1 MAKTSIQTDKNQ
13 IPMPNKSWKLAVG
26 LCILPA
32 LAACGGGGGQ
42 TAAGA
47 GGGEIPVIINDTAPQ
62 VAVPAGSTKIIGAHG
77 ITLARLHANQLQLTN
92 GAERPNGAVTI
103 ADGSSIFTSS
113 SGFSN
118 NVQSSSIGAIQQIPT
133 TGNYQ
138 YATMYSGAI
147 SDPSNGVF
155 YGIAQ
160 GVYGKEASFGTITTN
175 AYFQYD
181 GEGRALYQQSAGS
194 QQITLANGTAQVD
207 VNFATGK
214 VDMGLLNLEANGAPF
229 DGLYVTDMDISGSR
243 YSGGTLTTV
252 NGGTAVN
259 VTGANSESVA
269 TGVLLGDNDA
279 QGLPLE
285 TGGVVYARGD
295 SGAIGAVYIAK

>member
-13 IPMPNKSWKLAVG
+13 IRMPNKSWKLAVG

-62 VAVPAGSTKIIGAHG
+62 VAVP
-77 ITLARLHANQLQLTN
+77 
-92 GAERPNGAVTI
+92 
-103 ADGSSIFTSS
+103 
-113 SGFSN
+113 
-118 NVQSSSIGAIQQIPT
+118 
-133 TGNYQ
+133 
-138 YATMYSGAI
+138 AI

-207 VNFATGK
+207 V
-214 VDMGLLNLEANGAPF
+214 
-229 DGLYVTDMDISGSR
+229 
-243 YSGGTLTTV
+243 
-252 NGGTAVN
+252 
-259 VTGANSESVA
+259 A

-279 QGLPLE
+279 QGRPLE